1 LVRHEMGWTVNWF
14 KYQQG
19 EWNKRWKQ
27 ATKPGHQAYA
37 YKQVLVWK
45 TFAEDAE
52 EKFKDKMLA
61 VT

>member
-1 LVRHEMGWTVNWF
+1 MGWTVNWF

-19 EWNKRWKQ
+19 EWNQRWKQ